1 MEKLKLQTVVNLLIS
16 LGIDFLIALVIKY
29 SMFLAMSVNVNVL
42 GVFIMVVAISF
53 LVNMSWRKE

>member
-29 SMFLAMSVNVNVL
+29 GMFLAMSVNANVL